1 MQIVTLSNQ
10 LKSPPLLL
18 SPDSTECTGEK
29 GYRSVLATHPIIEGD
44 FYFEVK
50 ILQPLLPLP
59 FIGVEPHVRIGIAT
73 KKVDIN
79 LPIGC
84 DSYGY
89 AYGDKGELIHCS
101 KKMKCGKEYRI
112 GDIVGV
118 CTHLV
123 PPKPPMLIEK
133 KRKKSEESDKPMSM
147 AIGKGS
153 YVKYYLNGIP
163 QNESTYFHDLYEGI
177 LMRRQILCWHIV
189 IYACESKIE
198 CRPKI

>member
-18 SPDSTECTGEK
+18 SSDSTECSGEK
-29 GYRSVLATHPIIEGD
+29 GYRSVLASHPIIEGD

-50 ILQPLLPLP
+50 ILPPLLPLP

-84 DSYGY
+84 DLYGY
-89 AYGDKGELIHCS
+89 AYGDKGELIHGS
-101 KKMKCGKEYRI
+101 KKLKCGKDYHI

-118 CTHLV
+118 CIHLV

-133 KRKKSEESDKPMSM
+133 KRKKSEESDKPISM
-147 AIGKGS
+147 AVGKGS
-153 YVKYYLNGIP
+153 YLKFYINGMP
-163 QNESTYFHDLYEGI
+163 QNESTFFYDLFEGI
-177 LMRRQILCWHIV
+177 GINREILCWDII

-198 CRPKI
+198 CWAKI